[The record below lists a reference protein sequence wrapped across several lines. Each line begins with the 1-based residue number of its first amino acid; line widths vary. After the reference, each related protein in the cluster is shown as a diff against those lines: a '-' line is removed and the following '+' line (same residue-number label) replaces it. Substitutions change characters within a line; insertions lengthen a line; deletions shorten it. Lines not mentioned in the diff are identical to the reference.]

1 MEYRKA
7 RGHATNDVIN
17 KMMPPNSLDAHIFHD
32 ALDILIH
39 NVPLLV
45 QWNNDCTRVKLQF

>member
-39 NVPLLV
+39 NVPLLF
-45 QWNNDCTRVKLQF
+45 QWNDCTRVKLQF